1 MTSPARM
8 LTVKPIGGFSAFEA
22 AMPFSPRKKP
32 EPLDE
37 AALYQY
43 AVGALGRQMR
53 TVAELKR
60 LMIRRVEPGKSGEAK
75 VAAVVARLLDQS
87 YLDDPAFAST
97 YTRLRQENQSFGK
110 RRVQQ
115 ELTRKGV
122 EGELVAS
129 TLESAYAQVS
139 EEDLARRYLARK
151 RIAKPKDEK
160 QTARLIRRLIGAG
173 FSFAII
179 SRLLK
184 TWEIDC
190 SEAGLVLPEDD
201 DAE

>member
-1 MTSPARM
+1 
-8 LTVKPIGGFSAFEA
+8 VI
-22 AMPFSPRKKP
+22 
-32 EPLDE
+32 
-37 AALYQY
+37 
-43 AVGALGRQMR
+43 
-53 TVAELKR
+53 
-60 LMIRRVEPGKSGEAK
+60 
-75 VAAVVARLLDQS
+75 ARLLDQR

-122 EGELVAS
+122 QGELVAS
-129 TLESAYAQVS
+129 TIESAYAQVS
-139 EEDLARRYLARK
+139 EDDLARRYIARK
-151 RIAKPKDEK
+151 RIAKPEDEK

-179 SRLLK
+179 SKLLK

-190 SEAGLVLPEDD
+190 SEADLVLPEDD

>member
-1 MTSPARM
+1 MTSLARR
-8 LTVKPIGGFSAFEA
+8 LIVKPIGGCSPFEA
-22 AMPFSPRKKP
+22 SMPFRPRKKP

-43 AVGALGRQMR
+43 AVGALARQMR

-60 LMIRRVEPGKSGEAK
+60 LMSRRVEPGEAGETK
-75 VAAVVARLLDQS
+75 VAAVVTRLLDQR

-97 YTRLRQENQSFGK
+97 YTRLRLENQSFGK

-122 EGELVAS
+122 QGELVAS
-129 TLESAYAQVS
+129 TIETAYAEVS
-139 EEDLARRYLARK
+139 EEDLVRRYIARK
-151 RIAKPKDEK
+151 RITKPKDEK
-160 QTARLIRRLIGAG
+160 QTARLIRRLVGAG
-173 FSFAII
+173 FSFATI
-179 SRLLK
+179 SKLLK

-190 SEAGLVLPEDD
+190 SEADLVLPEDD
-201 DAE
+201 EAE

>member
-1 MTSPARM
+1 MTSRAHR
-8 LTVKPIGGFSAFEA
+8 LTVKPIGGSSAFETR
-22 AMPFSPRKKP
+22 MPYRPRKKP

-37 AALYQY
+37 PALYQY
-43 AVGALGRQMR
+43 AVGALARQMR

-60 LMIRRVEPGKSGEAK
+60 LMSRRVEPGEPGEAK

-122 EGELVAS
+122 QGELIAS
-129 TLESAYAQVS
+129 TIESAYAQVN
-139 EEDLARRYLARK
+139 EEDLGLRYIARK
-151 RIAKPKDEK
+151 RITKPKDAK

-173 FSFAII
+173 FSFATI
-179 SRLLK
+179 SKLLK

-190 SEAGLVLPEDD
+190 SEADLIVPEHD

>member
-1 MTSPARM
+1 
-8 LTVKPIGGFSAFEA
+8 
-22 AMPFSPRKKP
+22 MPFRARSRP

-43 AVGALGRQMR
+43 AVGALARQMR

-60 LMIRRVEPGKSGEAK
+60 LMSRRVEQGEVGESK
-75 VAAVVARLLDQS
+75 MAAVVARLADQH
-87 YLDDPAFAST
+87 YLDDRAFAST

-122 EGELVAS
+122 QAELVAS
-129 TLESAYAQVS
+129 TLETAYAQVS
-139 EEDLARRYLARK
+139 EEELVRRYVARK
-151 RIAKPKDEK
+151 RIKKPQDEK
-160 QTARLIRRLIGAG
+160 ETARLVRRLVGAG

-179 SRLLK
+179 STLLK
-184 TWEIDC
+184 SWKLD
-190 SEAGLVLPEDD
+190 LDLPEDGS
-201 DAE
+201 AEES

>member
-1 MTSPARM
+1 MTSPAGR
-8 LTVKPIGGFSAFEA
+8 LIVKPIGGCSAFEA
-22 AMPFSPRKKP
+22 VMPFQARKKP
-32 EPLDE
+32 QPLDE

-43 AVGALGRQMR
+43 AVAALARQMR

-60 LMIRRVEPGKSGEAK
+60 LMSRRVEPGEAGESK
-75 VAAVVARLLDQS
+75 VAAVVARLLDQH

-122 EGELVAS
+122 QAELVAS
-129 TLESAYAQVS
+129 TIENAYAQVS
-139 EEDLARRYLARK
+139 EEELAGATSRASVLT
-151 RIAKPKDEK
+151 KPEDEK
-160 QTARLIRRLIGAG
+160 QTARLIRRLVGAG

-179 SRLLK
+179 SKLLK
-184 TWEIDC
+184 TWDIDC
-190 SEAGLVLPEDD
+190 TEADLAMPEDGT
-201 DAE
+201 E

>member
-1 MTSPARM
+1 MTSPARR
-8 LTVKPIGGFSAFEA
+8 LIAKPIGGSSAFEA
-22 AMPFSPRKKP
+22 RMPFRSRNKP

-43 AVGALGRQMR
+43 AVGALARQMR

-60 LMIRRVEPGKSGEAK
+60 LMSRRVEPGEAGETK
-75 VAAVVARLLDQS
+75 VAAVVTRLLDQR

-122 EGELVAS
+122 QGDLAAS
-129 TLESAYAQVS
+129 TIKSAYAQVN
-139 EEDLARRYLARK
+139 EEDLGRRYLARK
-151 RIAKPKDEK
+151 RITKPKDAK

-173 FSFAII
+173 FSFATI
-179 SRLLK
+179 SKLLK
-184 TWEIDC
+184 TWDIDC
-190 SEAGLVLPEDD
+190 SEADLVVPEDD

>member
-1 MTSPARM
+1 MTSPARR
-8 LTVKPIGGFSAFEA
+8 LTVKPIGGSSAFEA
-22 AMPFSPRKKP
+22 HMPFRAPKKP
-32 EPLDE
+32 QPLDE

-43 AVGALGRQMR
+43 AVGALARQMR

-60 LMIRRVEPGKSGEAK
+60 LMSRRVEPGEAGETK
-75 VAAVVARLLDQS
+75 VAAVITRLLDQR

-122 EGELVAS
+122 QGELVAS
-129 TLESAYAQVS
+129 TIESAYAQVS
-139 EEDLARRYLARK
+139 EEDLARRYIARK
-151 RIAKPKDEK
+151 RIAKPEDEK
-160 QTARLIRRLIGAG
+160 QTTRLIRRLIGAG
-173 FSFAII
+173 FSFATI
-179 SRLLK
+179 SKLLK

-190 SEAGLVLPEDD
+190 TEAGLVLPEDD
-201 DAE
+201 EAE

>member
-1 MTSPARM
+1 MTSPARR
-8 LTVKPIGGFSAFEA
+8 LTVKPIGGSSVFEA
-22 AMPFSPRKKP
+22 RMPFRAPKKP
-32 EPLDE
+32 QPLDE

-43 AVGALGRQMR
+43 AVGALARQMR

-60 LMIRRVEPGKSGEAK
+60 LMSRRVEPGEAGETK
-75 VAAVVARLLDQS
+75 VAAVITRLLDQR

-122 EGELVAS
+122 QGELVAS
-129 TLESAYAQVS
+129 TIESAYAQVS
-139 EEDLARRYLARK
+139 EEDLARRYIARK
-151 RIAKPKDEK
+151 RIAKPEDEK
-160 QTARLIRRLIGAG
+160 QTTRLIRRLIGAG
-173 FSFAII
+173 FSFATI
-179 SRLLK
+179 SKLLK

-190 SEAGLVLPEDD
+190 TEAGLVLPEDD
-201 DAE
+201 EAE

>member
-1 MTSPARM
+1 MISPARR
-8 LTVKPIGGFSAFEA
+8 LTVKPIGGSSVSET
-22 AMPFSPRKKP
+22 AMPFRARKKP

-43 AVGALGRQMR
+43 AVGALARQMR

-60 LMIRRVEPGKSGEAK
+60 LMVRRVEPGEAGETK

-122 EGELVAS
+122 QGELVAS
-129 TLESAYAQVS
+129 TLETAYAQVS

-151 RIAKPKDEK
+151 RIAKPEDEK

-179 SRLLK
+179 SKLLK
-184 TWEIDC
+184 NWEIDC
-190 SEAGLVLPEDD
+190 SESGLVLPEDD
-201 DAE
+201 EAE

>member
-1 MTSPARM
+1 
-8 LTVKPIGGFSAFEA
+8 
-22 AMPFSPRKKP
+22 MPFKPRKKP

-43 AVGALGRQMR
+43 AVGALARQMR

-60 LMIRRVEPGKSGEAK
+60 LMSRRVEPGEAGEAK
-75 VAAVVARLLDQS
+75 VATVVTRLLDQR

-122 EGELVAS
+122 KGELVA
-129 TLESAYAQVS
+129 TTIESAYAQVS
-139 EEDLARRYLARK
+139 EEDLARRYIARK
-151 RIAKPKDEK
+151 RITKPKDEK
-160 QTARLIRRLIGAG
+160 ETARLIRRLVGAG

-179 SRLLK
+179 SKLLK
-184 TWEIDC
+184 SWEIDC

>member
-1 MTSPARM
+1 MTSPARR
-8 LTVKPIGGFSAFEA
+8 LTVKPIGGSSAFEA
-22 AMPFSPRKKP
+22 RMPFRAPKKP
-32 EPLDE
+32 QPLDE

-43 AVGALGRQMR
+43 AVGALARQMR

-60 LMIRRVEPGKSGEAK
+60 LMSRRVEPGEAGETK
-75 VAAVVARLLDQS
+75 VAAVIARLLDQR

-122 EGELVAS
+122 QGELVAS
-129 TLESAYAQVS
+129 TIESAYAQVS
-139 EEDLARRYLARK
+139 EEDLARRYIARK
-151 RIAKPKDEK
+151 RIAKPEDEK

-179 SRLLK
+179 SKLLK
-184 TWEIDC
+184 SWEIDC
-190 SEAGLVLPEDD
+190 SEADLVLPEDD

>member
-1 MTSPARM
+1 MTSPARR
-8 LTVKPIGGFSAFEA
+8 LTVKPIGGSSAFEA
-22 AMPFSPRKKP
+22 RMPFRAPKKAQ
-32 EPLDE
+32 PLDE

-43 AVGALGRQMR
+43 AVGALARQMR

-60 LMIRRVEPGKSGEAK
+60 LMSRRVEPGEAGETK
-75 VAAVVARLLDQS
+75 VAAVIARLLDQR

-122 EGELVAS
+122 QGELVAS
-129 TLESAYAQVS
+129 TIESAYAQVS
-139 EEDLARRYLARK
+139 EEDLVRRYIARK
-151 RIAKPKDEK
+151 RIAKPEDEK

-179 SRLLK
+179 SKLLK

-190 SEAGLVLPEDD
+190 SEADLVLPEDD
-201 DAE
+201 EE

>member
-1 MTSPARM
+1 MTSPVRT
-8 LTVKPIGGFSAFEA
+8 LIVKPIGGSSAFEA

-43 AVGALGRQMR
+43 AVRALARQMR

-60 LMIRRVEPGKSGEAK
+60 LMSRRVEPGESGEAK
-75 VAAVVARLLDQS
+75 VAAVVARLLDQR

-122 EGELVAS
+122 QGELAAS
-129 TLESAYAQVS
+129 TIESAYAEVS
-139 EEDLARRYLARK
+139 EEDLVRRYIARK
-151 RIAKPKDEK
+151 RIAKPEDEK
-160 QTARLIRRLIGAG
+160 QTARLIRRLVGAG

-179 SRLLK
+179 SKLLK

-190 SEAGLVLPEDD
+190 SEADLVLPD
-201 DAE
+201 DAAE

>member
-1 MTSPARM
+1 
-8 LTVKPIGGFSAFEA
+8 
-22 AMPFSPRKKP
+22 MPFKVRKKQ

-43 AVGALGRQMR
+43 AVGALARQMR

-60 LMIRRVEPGKSGEAK
+60 LMRRKVEPGEAGELK
-75 VAAVVARLLDQS
+75 VAAVVVRLLDQR

-115 ELTRKGV
+115 ELSRKGV
-122 EGELVAS
+122 QSELVES
-129 TLESAYAQVS
+129 TIESAYAEIG
-139 EEDLARRYLARK
+139 EEDLVRRYVACK
-151 RIAKPKDEK
+151 RIEKPKDDK
-160 QTARLIRRLIGAG
+160 QTARLIRRLVGAG

-179 SRLLK
+179 SGLLK
-184 TWEIDC
+184 SWQIDC
-190 SEAGLVLPEDD
+190 SEADLVLPEDGS
-201 DAE
+201 E

>member
-1 MTSPARM
+1 MTLPARR
-8 LTVKPIGGFSAFEA
+8 LIVKPIGGCSASEA
-22 AMPFSPRKKP
+22 LMPFRARKKP

-43 AVGALGRQMR
+43 AVAALARQMR

-60 LMIRRVEPGKSGEAK
+60 LMGRRVEVGETGEVK
-75 VAAVVARLLDQS
+75 VAAVVARLLDQH

-122 EGELVAS
+122 HAELVAS
-129 TLESAYAQVS
+129 TMESAYEQVS
-139 EEDLARRYLARK
+139 EEDLARRYVARK
-151 RIAKPKDEK
+151 RIEKPKDDK
-160 QTARLIRRLIGAG
+160 QTARLIRRLVGAG

-184 TWEIDC
+184 SWDIDC
-190 SEAGLVLPEDD
+190 SEADLVTPED
-201 DAE
+201 ESE